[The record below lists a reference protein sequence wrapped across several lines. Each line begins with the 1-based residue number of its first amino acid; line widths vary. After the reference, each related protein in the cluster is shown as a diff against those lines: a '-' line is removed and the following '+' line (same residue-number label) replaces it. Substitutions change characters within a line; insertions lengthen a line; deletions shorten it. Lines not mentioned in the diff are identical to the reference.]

1 LGSFA
6 FLAFSQLFHFFF
18 SLKFPLAL
26 YVGCDPSWGFH
37 ERKFIQAQNGTARD
51 IVIVECARNNK
62 DDLSLFQAQSIKIN
76 KL

>member
-6 FLAFSQLFHFFF
+6 FLAFSRLFH
-18 SLKFPLAL
+18 SLTPC
-26 YVGCDPSWGFH
+26 VGCDPSWGFH